1 MHTRYIDRSR
11 APLLTFRETAKPSYA
26 RRRVADERRRDSNVK
41 TRDVAARGARIR
53 FAEAGAG
60 RPLILLHDYL
70 SSRIAWDAV
79 LPRLASR
86 FRLIAP
92 DLPGFGES
100 EKPPHGRYAYGFDS
114 FAESI
119 VDLIAAIGASR
130 VSLCG
135 HGLGGAVAVALA
147 ATHPHVVDRLVLV
160 NPLVYPARVD
170 LLARV
175 ASVPFVGAFAF
186 KQLYSRTLFRRYVG
200 HRAYGPRARD
210 RSEKIDELFDLF
222 NTPSGREAGHATLV
236 AMLDTR
242 SLSASLSRVHAP
254 TLVAWGR
261 DDERALVDEGRRLS
275 REIRGARFE
284 AIEGGRSPH
293 EQAPDAF
300 VDGVVRF
307 LSETRG
313 V

>member
-1 MHTRYIDRSR
+1 
-11 APLLTFRETAKPSYA
+11 
-26 RRRVADERRRDSNVK
+26 VADERRPDPNVK

-53 FAEAGAG
+53 FDEAGAG

-79 LPRLASR
+79 TPRLASR
-86 FRLIAP
+86 FRVIAP

-100 EKPPHGRYAYGFDS
+100 EKPPHGRYAYGFDA

-119 VDLIAAIGASR
+119 VDLVAAIGASR
-130 VSLCG
+130 VSICG
-135 HGLGGAVAVALA
+135 HGLGGAVGVALA

-160 NPLVYPARVD
+160 NPLVYPERVD

-175 ASVPFVGAFAF
+175 ASVPLVGAFAF
-186 KQLYSRTLFRRYVG
+186 KQLYSRTLFRRYVH
-200 HRAYGPRARD
+200 HRAYGARSRD
-210 RSEKIDELFDLF
+210 GWAKVDELFDLF

-242 SLSASLSRVHAP
+242 SLSASLSRISAP

-261 DDERALVDEGRRLS
+261 EDERDALDDGRRLS
-275 REIRGARFE
+275 REIRTARFE
-284 AIEGGRSPH
+284 TVEGGRSPH

-300 VDGVVRF
+300 VDVVVPF
-307 LSETRG
+307 LEETKG
-313 V
+313 A